1 LLLFFVIRV
10 NRQENELR
18 ARRAEEARQ
27 RKAEEIGRGMAS
39 YLADAEQRLFRE
51 LPIDLDGVGE
61 PGHALTSLVFA
72 GRIEEGELHMPWDR
86 AREDAL
92 SVQDDLS
99 KELLLRAQ
107 QAESTTNDHRQ
118 ALRLLNRAMSQA
130 SSVSQKG
137 LVQLQIGMTLI
148 RSGQTEEG
156 ILLLKEILDQPMPFI
171 DEYGIP
177 IALYAA
183 DRLSGLRRD
192 PGSVLGK
199 LEELLREGDLLPP
212 AALYFIRDVLESV
225 GKAAPASL
233 PSDEIVRLKVA
244 VESDIAR
251 RERIMGL
258 KAYAVGWMSRRDLAR
273 PVSAL
278 ATWEAYGNPPW
289 LVGVREGPAGDGL
302 YLLAFEAPEVLG
314 SVIEKDGLAGTFPG
328 TCRIVMSSEEAGV
341 APGSPFSGFR
351 LHFGTIGTSAWAS
364 SSLPFPVL
372 YWLILVLV
380 VGFAGFGMYL
390 LWRDVRRELVLADM
404 KSHFAASV
412 SHELKTPLT
421 AIRMFAEALAMGV
434 RSEPKAQ
441 REYLRTII
449 SESERLSRLLGNV
462 LDFSKIEQGTRT
474 YRFEPLSLEAV
485 VQDAARAMAFALAQK
500 GFDLR
505 IETDPGLPSIGADQD
520 ALEQAVLN
528 LLDNAMKYSGQSREI
543 RLRLR
548 REAGTARIE
557 VTDLGIGIS
566 EEDKKFIFTRFFRAP
581 GQENRRMPGAGL
593 GLAIVSHIAEAHG
606 GRIEV
611 ESRLGEGSTFSL
623 ILPLVQG

>member
-1 LLLFFVIRV
+1 MRAPSLQRTDGRHLKQFLLFAGSVLLPALLLLFFVIRV

-51 LPIDLDGVGE
+51 LPIDSDGAGE

-156 ILLLKEILDQPMPFI
+156 ILFLKEILDQPMPFI

-177 IALYAA
+177 LALYAA

-258 KAYAVGWMSRRDLAR
+258 KAYAVDWMSRRDLAR
-273 PVSAL
+273 PASAL
-278 ATWEAYGNPPW
+278 
-289 LVGVREGPAGDGL
+289 RKHDG
-302 YLLAFEAPEVLG
+302 
-314 SVIEKDGLAGTFPG
+314 
-328 TCRIVMSSEEAGV
+328 
-341 APGSPFSGFR
+341 
-351 LHFGTIGTSAWAS
+351 
-364 SSLPFPVL
+364 
-372 YWLILVLV
+372 
-380 VGFAGFGMYL
+380 
-390 LWRDVRRELVLADM
+390 
-404 KSHFAASV
+404 
-412 SHELKTPLT
+412 
-421 AIRMFAEALAMGV
+421 
-434 RSEPKAQ
+434 
-441 REYLRTII
+441 
-449 SESERLSRLLGNV
+449 
-462 LDFSKIEQGTRT
+462 
-474 YRFEPLSLEAV
+474 
-485 VQDAARAMAFALAQK
+485 
-500 GFDLR
+500 
-505 IETDPGLPSIGADQD
+505 DPG
-520 ALEQAVLN
+520 
-528 LLDNAMKYSGQSREI
+528 
-543 RLRLR
+543 
-548 REAGTARIE
+548 
-557 VTDLGIGIS
+557 
-566 EEDKKFIFTRFFRAP
+566 
-581 GQENRRMPGAGL
+581 GQESRPGA
-593 GLAIVSHIAEAHG
+593 
-606 GRIEV
+606 R
-611 ESRLGEGSTFSL
+611 
-623 ILPLVQG
+623 